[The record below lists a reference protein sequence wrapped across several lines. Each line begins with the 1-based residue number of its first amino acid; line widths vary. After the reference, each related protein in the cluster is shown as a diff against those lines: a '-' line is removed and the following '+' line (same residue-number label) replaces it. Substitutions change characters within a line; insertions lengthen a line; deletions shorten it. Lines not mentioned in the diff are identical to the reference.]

1 MSQRVRYLVVRN
13 FVTSIYFLH
22 EPKKNEITIE
32 LLSLIFFSLRILVHL
47 RVTGV
52 GTYSGL
58 PDIFWVV
65 YVISLKRRDVR
76 LGDFY
81 DNICAK

>member
-1 MSQRVRYLVVRN
+1 MNQ
-13 FVTSIYFLH
+13 
-22 EPKKNEITIE
+22 KNEITIE

-58 PDIFWVV
+58 PNLFWVV
-65 YVISLKRRDVR
+65 YVITLKRRDVR
-76 LGDFY
+76 LGDFS